1 MQHVLRTVLRTQK
14 LYPLSLWSYPICD
27 PFAYPDIQ
35 QNKQPQEMK
44 SMARKAVLDKCSFS
58 CSCKSQGL
66 TSLKTH
72 KLQCGHNLHSS
83 KCLQNNDCWTIG
95 ITQKKQSASVSILG
109 NLMAGLEKLIW
120 AQFFFFE
127 IAIDQNNK
135 LVRAKWGIF
144 WLKWKVFV
152 TYSRWNKII
161 NKIS

>member
-1 MQHVLRTVLRTQK
+1 MLRTQK

-27 PFAYPDIQ
+27 PFVYPDIQ

-120 AQFFFFE
+120 AQFFFFWNCHWPKQQIGKSQMGNFLAE
-127 IAIDQNNK
+127 VEGVCYI
-135 LVRAKWGIF
+135 
-144 WLKWKVFV
+144 LKVK
-152 TYSRWNKII
+152 
-161 NKIS
+161 